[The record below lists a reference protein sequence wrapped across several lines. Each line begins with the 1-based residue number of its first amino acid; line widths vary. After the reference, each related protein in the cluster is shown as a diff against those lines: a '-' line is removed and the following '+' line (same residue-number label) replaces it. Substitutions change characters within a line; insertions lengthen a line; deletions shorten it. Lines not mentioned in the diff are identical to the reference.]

1 MQTDHSI
8 SLRQSSFSEGGPNF
22 THIHLLRVSF
32 GSLFS
37 GLGTS
42 FLRVCLVKKKKQQ
55 KHDNIWNF
63 VNNQ

>member
-42 FLRVCLVKKKKQQ
+42 FLRVCLVKKKKTT
-55 KHDNIWNF
+55 KT
-63 VNNQ
+63 